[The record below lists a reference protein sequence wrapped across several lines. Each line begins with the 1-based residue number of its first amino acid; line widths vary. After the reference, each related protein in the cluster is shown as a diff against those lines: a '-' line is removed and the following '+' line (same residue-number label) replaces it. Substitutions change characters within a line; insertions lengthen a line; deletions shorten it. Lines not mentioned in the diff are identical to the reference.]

1 MEQKR
6 ITLYLKKHP
15 TNKRKKKFEF
25 MQIVVLI
32 TLFLSFLWVTLSYVL
47 AFLEKPDTLE
57 NLSGSVAS
65 VTIVAILGYS
75 GTNCVRASSYN
86 KYRRKDGDEHGDDT
100 TAERISGEDYPV
112 SESRYEED

>member
-1 MEQKR
+1 MKEKR
-6 ITLYLKKHP
+6 ITLYLKKP
-15 TNKRKKKFEF
+15 DENKKKKLEF
-25 MQIVVLI
+25 MQAVVLI
-32 TLFLSFLWVTLSYVL
+32 TLFLCFLWVTLSYIL

-86 KYRRKDGDEHGDDT
+86 KYRRKDGDEYGDT
-100 TAERISGEDYPV
+100 TGTEGISFEDYPV

>member
-1 MEQKR
+1 MKEKR
-6 ITLYLKKHP
+6 ITLYLKKP
-15 TNKRKKKFEF
+15 EDKSKKKKPEF
-25 MQIVVLI
+25 KQIVVLI

-86 KYRRKDGDEHGDDT
+86 KYRRKDGDEYGDDT
-100 TAERISGEDYPV
+100 TAEGISFSDYPV

>member
-1 MEQKR
+1 M
-6 ITLYLKKHP
+6 KKHP

-86 KYRRKDGDEHGDDT
+86 KYRRKDKDGDEYGDDT
-100 TAERISGEDYPV
+100 TAEGISGENYPV

>member
-6 ITLYLKKHP
+6 LTLYLKKHP
-15 TNKRKKKFEF
+15 TKKRKKKFEF
-25 MQIVVLI
+25 MQAVVLI
-32 TLFLSFLWVTLSYVL
+32 TLFLCFLWVTLSYIL

-57 NLSGSVAS
+57 DLSGSVAS
-65 VTIVAILGYS
+65 VTIVAIIGYS

-86 KYRRKDGDEHGDDT
+86 KYRRKKDGDEYGDDT
-100 TAERISGEDYPV
+100 TAGISFSDYPV